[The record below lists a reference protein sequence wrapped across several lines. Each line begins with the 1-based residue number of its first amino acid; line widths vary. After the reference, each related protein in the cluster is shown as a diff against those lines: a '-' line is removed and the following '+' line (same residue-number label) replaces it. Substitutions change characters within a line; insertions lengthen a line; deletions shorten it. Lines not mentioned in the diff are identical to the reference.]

1 MKDFLEASN
10 QCDIGHPAIQAK
22 AKELRSAAG
31 DPTETL
37 VNTYNYVRDEISFSV
52 ESFRLKASEVM
63 ALGKGACQNKSVLM
77 ATLLRANNIPA
88 GFLRQGLA
96 PQSMLAFFPEEG
108 LKYGGDP
115 FAHQVCVANVDDR
128 WIKVDTTWDLD
139 LLKLAGRDYWEMA
152 KPWDGKSDRQMPDD
166 VVLMDVGE
174 PFGALPEIG
183 PEADAPP
190 ALCALMNAKVV
201 ELRAQ

>member
-1 MKDFLEASN
+1 MKDFLGASN
-10 QCDIGHPAIQAK
+10 QIDIKHPAIQAK
-22 AKELRSAAG
+22 ARELRSATN

-37 VNTYNYVRDEISFSV
+37 VNTYNFVRDEIKFSV

-63 ALGKGACQNKSVLM
+63 AMGRGACQNKSVLM
-77 ATLLRANNIPA
+77 ATLLRANGIPA
-88 GFLRQGLA
+88 GFLRQGLV
-96 PQSMLAFFPEEG
+96 PESMLAFFPQEA

-115 FAHQVCVANVDDR
+115 FAHQICVVNMNDR

-139 LLKLAGRDYWEMA
+139 LLHLAGREDWEMA
-152 KPWDGKSDRQMPDD
+152 KAWDGKGHWQMPDD

-174 PFGALPEIG
+174 PFGVLPEIS

-190 ALCALMNAKVV
+190 ELCKLMNTKVD
-201 ELRAQ
+201 ELRSQ